1 MNKDIDIYQDKAIR
15 EKENN
20 KNEAINNLNNYKGI
34 IAAND
39 KENKELEHLDEL
51 VKGEGTT
58 MYGEFISSYF
68 AWTGLNRQKTRAME
82 LNEMT
87 KKDTV
92 H

>member
-1 MNKDIDIYQDKAIR
+1 MNKDIDIYQDKDIR

-87 KKDTV
+87 KRKK
-92 H
+92 

>member
-1 MNKDIDIYQDKAIR
+1 MRENIDIYQDKAIR

-87 KKDTV
+87 KRKK
-92 H
+92 

>member
-1 MNKDIDIYQDKAIR
+1 MFKNIDIYQKKAVKTK
-15 EKENN
+15 EKN
-20 KNEAINNLNNYKGI
+20 KNEAISNLDNNKENASTDVN
-34 IAAND
+34 
-39 KENKELEHLDEL
+39 ENKELEHLDEL

-68 AWTGLNRQKTRAME
+68 AWTGLNRQKTRANE

>member
-20 KNEAINNLNNYKGI
+20 KNEAINNLNNYKGTI
-34 IAAND
+34 TAND

-51 VKGEGTT
+51 VKGEETT

-87 KKDTV
+87 KRKK
-92 H
+92 

>member
-1 MNKDIDIYQDKAIR
+1 M

-87 KKDTV
+87 KRKK
-92 H
+92 

>member
-51 VKGEGTT
+51 VKGEETT

-87 KKDTV
+87 KRKK
-92 H
+92 

>member
-68 AWTGLNRQKTRAME
+68 AWIGLNRQKTRAME

-87 KKDTV
+87 KRKK
-92 H
+92 

>member
-20 KNEAINNLNNYKGI
+20 KNEAINNLNNDKET
-34 IAAND
+34 ND

-87 KKDTV
+87 KRKK
-92 H
+92 

>member
-34 IAAND
+34 ITAND

-87 KKDTV
+87 KRKK
-92 H
+92 

>member
-20 KNEAINNLNNYKGI
+20 KNEAINNLNNYKGTI
-34 IAAND
+34 TAND

-68 AWTGLNRQKTRAME
+68 ACTGLNRQKTRAME

-87 KKDTV
+87 KRKK
-92 H
+92 

>member
-1 MNKDIDIYQDKAIR
+1 MFKNIDIYQKKAVKTK
-15 EKENN
+15 EKN

-87 KKDTV
+87 KRKK
-92 H
+92 

>member
-20 KNEAINNLNNYKGI
+20 KNEAINNLNNYKGTI
-34 IAAND
+34 TAND

-51 VKGEGTT
+51 VKGEETT

-68 AWTGLNRQKTRAME
+68 AWTGLKRQKTRAME

-87 KKDTV
+87 KRKK
-92 H
+92 

>member
-20 KNEAINNLNNYKGI
+20 KNEAINNLNNYKGTI
-34 IAAND
+34 TAND

-87 KKDTV
+87 KRKK
-92 H
+92 

>member
-87 KKDTV
+87 KRKKY
-92 H
+92 

>member
-1 MNKDIDIYQDKAIR
+1 MSGGN
-15 EKENN
+15 
-20 KNEAINNLNNYKGI
+20 
-34 IAAND
+34 
-39 KENKELEHLDEL
+39 ENKELEHLDEL

-68 AWTGLNRQKTRAME
+68 AWTGLNRQKTRANE

>member
-20 KNEAINNLNNYKGI
+20 KNEAINNLNNYKGTI
-34 IAAND
+34 TAND

-58 MYGEFISSYF
+58 MYGEFISSYI

-87 KKDTV
+87 KRKK
-92 H
+92 

>member
-87 KKDTV
+87 KRKK
-92 H
+92 

>member
-58 MYGEFISSYF
+58 MFGEFISSYF

-87 KKDTV
+87 KRKKY
-92 H
+92 

>member
-20 KNEAINNLNNYKGI
+20 KTEAINNLNNYKGI

-87 KKDTV
+87 KRKK
-92 H
+92 